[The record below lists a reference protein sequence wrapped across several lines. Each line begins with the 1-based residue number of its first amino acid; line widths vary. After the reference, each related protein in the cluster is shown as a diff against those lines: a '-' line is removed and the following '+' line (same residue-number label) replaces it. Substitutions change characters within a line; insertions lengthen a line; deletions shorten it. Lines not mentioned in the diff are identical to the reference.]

1 MPARLW
7 RHGIHSF
14 LEVLRYRL
22 PEALEQLLAFIY
34 IAFSMVALLY
44 ETVSTFEDTWIECLG
59 MIFFVSGKRNKWL
72 TVTQGDLGR
81 YRMAIED
88 DEAKDRE
95 VWRNTSRRWYEKA
108 VHKSPNTGRLYHH
121 LAILARPSTLE
132 QLSWFV
138 RSLTCVAP
146 FEQTRGSIMAL
157 FNPILRGV
165 RSFPTRPSSW
175 ETVLIHAH
183 AILFTSQT
191 QGSDDKFDAVVDML
205 VGDDLFDEYIAKSG
219 TKLKKFGAFAAISN
233 VAALFEYG
241 AQKSKLHLAYK
252 NAQTMKDIASEPKS
266 CNPNQVEHPLTT
278 EDLTR
283 LNSTSVMPLDDR
295 TSSIFITRASILA
308 SDTLEL
314 WLHRETDSNI
324 HPLVHVYLVFIWSLT
339 IAQEAWKPFEEDPVW
354 RNIEKELPWYLIC
367 RFLNTVAGEFHST
380 SKIFAEDFPQSS
392 KENGDKEV
400 PCPLPEDFTLRRQ
413 IYSQWY
419 FPSTWFRKTMVDDE
433 ERTLERPSTAQDR
446 IERILWL
453 GHRIASVYRIFVSSN
468 DGTNWTFCLGRSMDT
483 I

>member
-1 MPARLW
+1 ML
-7 RHGIHSF
+7 
-14 LEVLRYRL
+14 V
-22 PEALEQLLAFIY
+22 FIY

-59 MIFFVSGKRNKWL
+59 MILFVSGKRNKWL
-72 TVTQGDLGR
+72 TVVQGDLGR

-88 DEAKDRE
+88 DDAKDRE
-95 VWRNTSRRWYEKA
+95 VWCNTSRRWYEKA

-121 LAILARPSTLE
+121 LALLARPSILE
-132 QLSWFV
+132 QLSLFL
-138 RSLTCVAP
+138 RSLTCIAP
-146 FEQTRGSIMAL
+146 FEQIRESIMVL

-165 RSFPTRPSSW
+165 RSSPTRPSSW
-175 ETVLIHAH
+175 ETILIYTHV
-183 AILFTSQT
+183 ILFTSQK
-191 QGSDDKFDAVVDML
+191 QGSDNKFDAVVDILM
-205 VGDDLFDEYIAKSG
+205 GDDLFDAYIAKSG
-219 TKLKKFGAFAAISN
+219 MTLKEFEAFAAISN
-233 VAALFEYG
+233 IAALFEYG
-241 AQKSKLHLAYK
+241 TQNARLRLGYK
-252 NAQTMKDIASEPKS
+252 NAQTMKDTASEPES
-266 CNPNQVEHPLTT
+266 CNPNQVEHPLIN
-278 EDLTR
+278 EDLTG
-283 LNSTSVMPLDDR
+283 LDSTSAMPLDDK

-308 SDTLEL
+308 SDILEL

-392 KENGDKEV
+392 KENGDKEL
-400 PCPLPEDFTLRRQ
+400 PRPLSEDFTLRGQ

-433 ERTLERPSTAQDR
+433 EPTLERPSTAQDR
-446 IERILWL
+446 TERILWL
-453 GHRIASVYRIFVSSN
+453 GHRIASVCRIFVSSN